1 MREGAETV
9 RVVLAYLECLRSVSL
24 GPPPLPGVPLPD
36 ARKRCALGP
45 KALTTFLI
53 ICIKVL
59 SSLNRLVPCYQRAI
73 YVHNVANFRLPNWY
87 VQFLILI
94 VAIVYQDS
102 SNQYQRMRKAS
113 QN

>member
-1 MREGAETV
+1 
-9 RVVLAYLECLRSVSL
+9 
-24 GPPPLPGVPLPD
+24 
-36 ARKRCALGP
+36 
-45 KALTTFLI
+45 
-53 ICIKVL
+53 
-59 SSLNRLVPCYQRAI
+59 
-73 YVHNVANFRLPNWY
+73 VHNVANFRLPNWY